1 MPTEIASHNP
11 GRALPVYDLLDEIT
25 DATGM
30 NRVDAHAAIHA
41 TLDQIVDI
49 DGEDNVILGQR
60 PQRPDLEQHNPNSL
74 DRNSWITITDTA
86 AQEIRDALIAPNDD
100 DQ

>member
-1 MPTEIASHNP
+1 MTTEIASLNP
-11 GRALPVYDLLDEIT
+11 GRALPVYDLLDEIA

-30 NRVDAHAAIHA
+30 SRADAHAAIHA

-49 DGEDNVILGQR
+49 DGADNVIVGQR
-60 PQRPDLEQHNPNSL
+60 PQRPDLDQHNPNDL

-86 AQEIRDALIAPNDD
+86 AQEIRDALIAPSDED
-100 DQ
+100 E